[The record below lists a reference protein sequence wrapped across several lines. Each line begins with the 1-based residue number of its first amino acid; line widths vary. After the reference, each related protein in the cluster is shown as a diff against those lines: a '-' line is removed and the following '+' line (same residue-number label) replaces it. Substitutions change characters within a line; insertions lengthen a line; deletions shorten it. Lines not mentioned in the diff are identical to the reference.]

1 MPFCIATHSLQA
13 PHLNICR
20 DAIAIAVGA
29 SLTASI
35 YAGLSGFLKNPEDDR
50 RAAISAM
57 VEKSGGKFIDL
68 QFLRG
73 KYDIAVVAEVSSFE
87 DAAAVKVLVVASGA
101 LDRLEMMEYIDMND
115 IATRANK
122 KTGAYR
128 APGALMMD

>member
-1 MPFCIATHSLQA
+1 MKFLFLGNY
-13 PHLNICR
+13 LN
-20 DAIAIAVGA
+20 
-29 SLTASI
+29 
-35 YAGLSGFLKNPEDDR
+35 AGLAGFLKNPEDDR

-115 IATRANK
+115 IATRASK
-122 KTGAYR
+122 ITGAYR
-128 APGALMMD
+128 APGDKV